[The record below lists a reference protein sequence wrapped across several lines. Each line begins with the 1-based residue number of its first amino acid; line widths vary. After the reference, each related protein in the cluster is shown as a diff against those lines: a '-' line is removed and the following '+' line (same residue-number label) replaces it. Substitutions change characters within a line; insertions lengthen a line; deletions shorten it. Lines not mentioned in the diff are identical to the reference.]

1 MATKTKTETTP
12 EAIYL
17 GRRIIDSKAVDRM
30 EEWVDNSVDPK
41 RLKWQE
47 ESVASGM
54 LVDQQRAIRTMLTR
68 WAYLQKAL
76 LKLGETL
83 SGYTWSVTP
92 YVAPG
97 ASAATEEDAE
107 FARCCEQAL
116 AATRLVQQG
125 RWQWDFDDLIEQV
138 AYAQFRGSTVAQI
151 EWAQGDGLVY
161 PAAFTPVPAKYYGWT
176 TQDDEP
182 DELVLYPRGIESGEY
197 RRFPEGRFVV
207 ALGKTVGDHPIFGA
221 RLISL
226 IPWFIAAEFGLKEA
240 LLYCKRFAQPIRV
253 ARAGSAE
260 ARKQAAE
267 MMRKMGN
274 SAWMVCPKNIELEII
289 QAASAGSGGSPQLA
303 IVQAAQNQ
311 VDVVI
316 GGQKL
321 ASGTSD
327 TGSNSRALGQV
338 HNAVR
343 QEGTEALATYVAKQ
357 LRPLLAH
364 IIKLNFGRVPVNLPE
379 LRYTDPTGAWD
390 RGKLEYVTG
399 VINAGIGVT
408 KDWVYKQLEI
418 PQPAEGE
425 ELFSPQNGGG
435 MGEMPYGPDAEED
448 PYAENPL
455 DAGDEAAPQQEDEE
469 WPDEAQTEPAPANAE
484 PRQEAPQEE
493 SEEPMQ
499 EAPENAEEQPYEEDE
514 EQNTNRRQA

>member
-1 MATKTKTETTP
+1 
-12 EAIYL
+12 
-17 GRRIIDSKAVDRM
+17 
-30 EEWVDNSVDPK
+30 
-41 RLKWQE
+41 
-47 ESVASGM
+47 
-54 LVDQQRAIRTMLTR
+54 
-68 WAYLQKAL
+68 
-76 LKLGETL
+76 
-83 SGYTWSVTP
+83 
-92 YVAPG
+92 
-97 ASAATEEDAE
+97 
-107 FARCCEQAL
+107 
-116 AATRLVQQG
+116 
-125 RWQWDFDDLIEQV
+125 
-138 AYAQFRGSTVAQI
+138 
-151 EWAQGDGLVY
+151 
-161 PAAFTPVPAKYYGWT
+161 
-176 TQDDEP
+176 
-182 DELVLYPRGIESGEY
+182 
-197 RRFPEGRFVV
+197 
-207 ALGKTVGDHPIFGA
+207 
-221 RLISL
+221 
-226 IPWFIAAEFGLKEA
+226 
-240 LLYCKRFAQPIRV
+240 
-253 ARAGSAE
+253 
-260 ARKQAAE
+260 
-267 MMRKMGN
+267 
-274 SAWMVCPKNIELEII
+274 MVCPKNIELEII

-435 MGEMPYGPDAEED
+435 MGEMPYGPDAEDD

-455 DAGDEAAPQQEDEE
+455 DAGDEAAE

-484 PRQEAPQEE
+484 PPQEAPQEE
-493 SEEPMQ
+493 AEEQ
-499 EAPENAEEQPYEEDE
+499 PENAEEQPYEEEEE